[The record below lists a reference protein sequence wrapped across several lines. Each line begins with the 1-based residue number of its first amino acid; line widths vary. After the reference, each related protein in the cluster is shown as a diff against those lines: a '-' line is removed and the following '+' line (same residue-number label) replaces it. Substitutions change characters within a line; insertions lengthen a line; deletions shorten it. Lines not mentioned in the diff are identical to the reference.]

1 MVTLKTTNKN
11 LLVMDED
18 DCKIGRYYDSIVKSL
33 TFWNGLEK
41 VKFCHRLLDAI
52 YNCFENIPR
61 RIVLLYCY

>member
-1 MVTLKTTNKN
+1 
-11 LLVMDED
+11 MDED